1 VPDARAAQR
10 ELPTV
15 TFASFVVSL
24 ATSAMGS
31 LGEGPGGEVD
41 LDIARHSI
49 DILGLLRDKTKGNL
63 DDEESK
69 LLETVLY
76 EARMK
81 YLEKTQAG

>member
-1 VPDARAAQR
+1 VPDATEVSR
-10 ELPTV
+10 ELPAV
-15 TFASFVVSL
+15 TFSSFVVSL
-24 ATSAMGS
+24 ATSAMGN
-31 LGEGPGGEVD
+31 LGEGPGGAMD

-81 YLEKTQAG
+81 FLEKTRG

>member
-1 VPDARAAQR
+1 VPDATDAPR
-10 ELPTV
+10 ELPAV
-15 TFASFVVSL
+15 TFSSFVVSL
-24 ATSAMGS
+24 ATSAMGN
-31 LGEGPGGEVD
+31 LGEGPGGTTD
-41 LDIARHSI
+41 LEIARHSI

-81 YLEKTQAG
+81 YLEKTRG